1 MHACSNHY
9 ALQNPST
16 SAGVASPLEIYI
28 AGPAH
33 VLSVGKRKSSIGN
46 DHHPTLQ
53 ELSYLMHQG
62 GRKAGGSKVEGCLQR
77 YWVFVASLSRTT

>member
-33 VLSVGKRKSSIGN
+33 VLTVGKRKSSIGN

-53 ELSYLMHQG
+53 ELSYLTHKG
-62 GRKAGGSKVEGCLQR
+62 SRKAGGSKVEGCLQLYR
-77 YWVFVASLSRTT
+77 VFAASLSHTT